1 MRHAFV
7 TAVAAGALLAT
18 PFTGTFVSTAAWSAQ
33 AEQKVDSGVPG
44 SDKRPIIHLNG
55 TKFGAYDPHGD
66 FSAQQDV
73 DTEALFLPWE
83 DVELGTLRLADE
95 YAQQRHRK
103 LLITIEPWSW
113 NEDWRLSSDQL
124 RHKVL
129 AGDYDANVRAISAI
143 VKTLKSPV
151 IIRWGQ
157 EMEDKTGRFS
167 WSDWP
172 AQDYITAYKRVA
184 DQFRADS
191 PNVKFMWSPK
201 GLDGLEKYYPGDK
214 YVDIVGLSVFGLE
227 AYDEKAYGG
236 PKTFA
241 EALEPGYKRV
251 SHYGKPIWVAEL
263 GYQGGSDYVRSWMQ
277 TVTAKNDKFPA
288 LKEVVYFNDRDVHA
302 WPYDLGK
309 PDWRVRQDAT
319 TN

>member
-1 MRHAFV
+1 MPISGFI
-7 TAVAAGALLAT
+7 AG
-18 PFTGTFVSTAAWSAQ
+18 TAAWPAQ
-33 AEQKVDSGVPG
+33 AEQKTCKRLPDG
-44 SDKRPIIHLNG
+44 DKRPVVHTNA

-66 FSAQQDV
+66 FSAQKDV
-73 DTEALFLPWE
+73 ATEALFLPWE
-83 DVELGTLRLADE
+83 DVELGTLQVADN
-95 YAQQRHRK
+95 YAHERNRK
-103 LLITIEPWSW
+103 LLISIEPWSW

-124 RHKVL
+124 RRKVL
-129 AGDYDANVRAISAI
+129 AGDYDANIKAISAI
-143 VKTLKSPV
+143 IKTMKSPV

-172 AQDYITAYKRVA
+172 AQDYITAYKRVV
-184 DQFRADS
+184 DQFRADTPS
-191 PNVKFMWSPK
+191 VQVMWSPK
-201 GLDGLEKYYPGDK
+201 GLDGLEKYYPGDS

-227 AYDEKAYGG
+227 AYDDKAYGG

-263 GYQGGSDYVRSWMQ
+263 GYEGCSDYLQSWMEAA
-277 TVTAKNDKFPA
+277 TAKNDKFPA
-288 LKEVVYFNDRDVHA
+288 LKEVVYFNDRDVHP
-302 WPYDLGK
+302 WPFDLGK
-309 PDWRVRQDAT
+309 PNWRVRDDTT